1 MVVAMSSVPNRS
13 EDAGA
18 SGDARSI
25 EILEALVAQ
34 RGLAGV
40 VGLLAEIA
48 SRRSEVLLLA
58 GEDLKAAVW
67 THDAKTLDRA
77 ARTLDGD

>member
-1 MVVAMSSVPNRS
+1 MPSLRKPSGV
-13 EDAGA
+13 EGA
-18 SGDARSI
+18 NDDSQAI
-25 EILEALVAQ
+25 EIVEVLVAQ
-34 RGLAGV
+34 LGLAGV

-48 SRRSEVLLLA
+48 SRRSEVFLLA

-77 ARTLDGD
+77 ARALDGD